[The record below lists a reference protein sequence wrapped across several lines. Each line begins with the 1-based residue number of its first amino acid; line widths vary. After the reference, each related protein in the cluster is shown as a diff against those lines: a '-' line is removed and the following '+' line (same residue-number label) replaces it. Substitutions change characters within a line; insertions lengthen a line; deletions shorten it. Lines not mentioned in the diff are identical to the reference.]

1 MQLTKREVIIF
12 SLYKQF
18 ILNNS
23 KCECVRRDRHCRW
36 WQQKVFFF
44 FKVLTFVSFL
54 FNCKWKWQ
62 TEFSEEIFGHS
73 WNSYVTLLASPRSTH
88 SLHVSQCKRFIP
100 YLWSSFWYPSLHFT
114 AWIEQVGDF
123 ETIVFSEMP
132 TATC

>member
-1 MQLTKREVIIF
+1 MELTKREVIIF

-44 FKVLTFVSFL
+44 SKFWLLYLFCLIANGTDKLSFL
-54 FNCKWKWQ
+54 KRFLAIP
-62 TEFSEEIFGHS
+62 EIPT
-73 WNSYVTLLASPRSTH
+73 WLCWLLPVPPILYMSHTS
-88 SLHVSQCKRFIP
+88 FIP
-100 YLWSSFWYPSLHFT
+100 YLRSSFWYPSLHFT

-123 ETIVFSEMP
+123 ETIAFSEMP
-132 TATC
+132 TVTC